1 MNAVSI
7 SDLFCLYEVPDG
19 TVAALRGLSLEVADG
34 ERLLVHGPNGSGKT
48 TLLRVLMGMQ
58 SASAGTAQVAGVEL
72 VAADEATRS
81 RLRRTTIGVVDQHT
95 ARVLRPELT
104 VRDNVALQL
113 RLSSVGRTEAVTRA
127 SSVLDRLGL
136 RSLAHR
142 QPASLS
148 GGEAQRVAVCAALAH
163 LPRVVLADEPTGE
176 LDAASA
182 DQVYDLLADAVTAFG
197 ATLIIVTHDRNA
209 ARIADRV
216 VRIRD
221 GRLSEQWSPSAPDD
235 EFLVVDDRGWL
246 RLPETLRIPTG
257 ASRSV
262 RAVLEFGRIVLTG
275 TGHHGAAEPP
285 PPAAAVPDD
294 GPAGPVALL
303 DSIRVA
309 YGERI
314 VLDGVDLDVQPAS
327 LTVVRGRSGSGK
339 STLLRVLL
347 GLADAN
353 DGVAVLAGVD
363 LSILDR
369 TARADLRRRHAAFAE
384 QADALAESLDIGEN
398 LMLARAARGLPDD
411 PRTVEEV
418 LAELALHPLR
428 RRAVRLLSGG
438 ERQRVAVARTL
449 VVRRPLV
456 VLDEPTSQQD
466 EAHAQLVAR
475 ALRRAARSGT
485 AVLCATH
492 DPVIADSADHV
503 LTLV

>member
-1 MNAVSI
+1 
-7 SDLFCLYEVPDG
+7 
-19 TVAALRGLSLEVADG
+19 
-34 ERLLVHGPNGSGKT
+34 
-48 TLLRVLMGMQ
+48 
-58 SASAGTAQVAGVEL
+58 
-72 VAADEATRS
+72 
-81 RLRRTTIGVVDQHT
+81 
-95 ARVLRPELT
+95 
-104 VRDNVALQL
+104 
-113 RLSSVGRTEAVTRA
+113 
-127 SSVLDRLGL
+127 
-136 RSLAHR
+136 
-142 QPASLS
+142 
-148 GGEAQRVAVCAALAH
+148 
-163 LPRVVLADEPTGE
+163 
-176 LDAASA
+176 
-182 DQVYDLLADAVTAFG
+182 
-197 ATLIIVTHDRNA
+197 
-209 ARIADRV
+209 
-216 VRIRD
+216 
-221 GRLSEQWSPSAPDD
+221 
-235 EFLVVDDRGWL
+235 
-246 RLPETLRIPTG
+246 
-257 ASRSV
+257 
-262 RAVLEFGRIVLTG
+262 
-275 TGHHGAAEPP
+275 
-285 PPAAAVPDD
+285 
-294 GPAGPVALL
+294 
-303 DSIRVA
+303 VA

-411 PRTVEEV
+411 PGTVEEV
-418 LAELALHPLR
+418 IAELALHPLR

-438 ERQRVAVARTL
+438 ERQRVAVARSL

-475 ALRRAARSGT
+475 ALRRAARRGT

-492 DPVIADSADHV
+492 DPVIAESADHV